1 MIKIHGVTDWT
12 IKQEHIICCL
22 YQTHFRAK
30 DTHRL
35 KASGWKKIFLANRNY
50 KKVGV
55 AILIS
60 DETDFKTK
68 AIKKYKEGQ
77 YIILKGSIQK

>member
-1 MIKIHGVTDWT
+1 MK
-12 IKQEHIICCL
+12 
-22 YQTHFRAK
+22 
-30 DTHRL
+30 
-35 KASGWKKIFLANRNY
+35 GWKNVFHANEND